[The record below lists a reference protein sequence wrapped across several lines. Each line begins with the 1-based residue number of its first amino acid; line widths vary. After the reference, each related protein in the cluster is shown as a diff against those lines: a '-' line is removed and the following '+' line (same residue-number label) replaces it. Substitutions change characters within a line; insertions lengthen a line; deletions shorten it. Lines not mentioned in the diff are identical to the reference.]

1 VINPDLNDC
10 AGKPISTKIETMT
23 TSFEVT
29 RDFEIL
35 KADFPALERVINGK
49 RLVYLDSTATSLKP
63 RVMIEAMNDY
73 YRTNGANVHRGV
85 YTLSSEATDL
95 YEAAR
100 KTMKQ
105 FIHAPQLEEV
115 IFTRNTTEA
124 INLVAY
130 SWGLANLQA
139 GDEIVVTELEH
150 HSNLVPWHLVA
161 GMRGA
166 FVKAVRITSEGRLD
180 LEHYSELLKSRRVKM
195 VAVAHIS
202 NALGTIHP
210 IKQMIQMAHEAGAL
224 CLIDGAQG
232 APHSSVNVQEL
243 GADFYAFSG
252 HKMLGPTGIGVL
264 WGRLELLKSMPPF
277 LGGGEMILEVYADR
291 SSYAEPPNK
300 FEAGTPAIAEAI
312 GLAAAAEYLMDIG
325 LEQVQA
331 HEQDLTKYALAQ
343 FDQLEGVVSYGARGQ
358 DRAGV
363 IAFNVTN
370 VHPHDVASFLDED
383 GVCVRAGHHCAQPA
397 MRALGVQSTARAS
410 FGLYN
415 TLKDVDVLMAS
426 LERCIKFFT

>member
-1 VINPDLNDC
+1 MESI
-10 AGKPISTKIETMT
+10 MT
-23 TSFEVT
+23 ITSDA

-63 RVMIEAMNDY
+63 HVMIEAMNDY

-85 YTLSSEATDL
+85 YMLSSEATDL

-100 KTMKQ
+100 QTMQK
-105 FIHAPQLEEV
+105 FIHAPNLEEV

-139 GDEIVVTELEH
+139 GDEIIVTELEH

-161 GMRGA
+161 NMRGA
-166 FVKAVRITSEGRLD
+166 IVKAVRITPEGRLD
-180 LEHYSELLKSRRVKM
+180 LEHYTELLKSGRVKM

-210 IKQMIQMAHEAGAL
+210 IKQIIQMAHQTGAL

-232 APHSSVNVQEL
+232 APHASVNMQEL

-264 WGRLELLKSMPPF
+264 WGKLELLKTMPPF
-277 LGGGEMILEVYADR
+277 LGGGEMILEVFTDR
-291 SSYAEPPNK
+291 SSYAQPPNK

-312 GLAAAAEYLMDIG
+312 GLAAAADYLLNLG
-325 LEQVQA
+325 LERVQA
-331 HEQDLTKYALAQ
+331 HEQALTEYALER
-343 FDQLEGVVSYGARGQ
+343 FDQLEGVITYGARGE

-363 IAFNVTN
+363 IAFNIAG

-410 FGLYN
+410 FGVYN
-415 TLKDVDVLMAS
+415 TTQDIDVLIFS
-426 LERCIKFFT
+426 LERCRKFFA

>member
-1 VINPDLNDC
+1 MM
-10 AGKPISTKIETMT
+10 TETP
-23 TSFEVT
+23 
-29 RDFEIL
+29 RDFKTL
-35 KADFPALERVINGK
+35 KADFPTLERVINGK

-63 RVMIEAMNDY
+63 RSVIEAMNNY
-73 YRTNGANVHRGV
+73 YTQNGANVHRGV

-100 KTMKQ
+100 HTMQ
-105 FIHAPQLEEV
+105 RFIQAKHLEEV

-130 SWGLANLQA
+130 SWGLSNLEP
-139 GDEIVVTELEH
+139 GDEIIVTELEH

-166 FVKAVRITSEGRLD
+166 VVKAVRISNEGRLD
-180 LEHYSELLKSRRVKM
+180 LTHYAELLKSGRVKM

-210 IKQMIQMAHEAGAL
+210 IRQMIQMAHKAGAL
-224 CLIDGAQG
+224 CLTDGAQG
-232 APHSSVNVQEL
+232 APHASVNVQEL

-264 WGRLELLKSMPPF
+264 WGKLELLKSMPPF
-277 LGGGEMILEVYADR
+277 LGGGEMIVEVYVDR

-300 FEAGTPAIAEAI
+300 FEAGTPAIGDAI
-312 GLAAAAEYLMDIG
+312 GLAAAAEYLLNIG
-325 LEQVQA
+325 LEHIQA
-331 HEQDLTKYALAQ
+331 HEQALTKYALEQ
-343 FDQLEGVVSYGARGQ
+343 FDKLEGVVSYGARGE

-363 IAFNVTN
+363 IAFNITGI
-370 VHPHDVASFLDED
+370 HPHDVASFLDED

-410 FGLYN
+410 SGIYN
-415 TLKDVDVLMAS
+415 TIEDVDVLISS
-426 LERCIKFFT
+426 LERCIKFFA

>member
-1 VINPDLNDC
+1 MM
-10 AGKPISTKIETMT
+10 IET
-23 TSFEVT
+23 S
-29 RDFEIL
+29 RDFESL
-35 KADFPALERVINGK
+35 KTDFPTLERVINGK

-63 RVMIEAMNDY
+63 RSVIEAINNY
-73 YRTNGANVHRGV
+73 YTQNGANVHRGV

-100 KTMKQ
+100 KTMQ
-105 FIHAPQLEEV
+105 RFIHAPHLEEV
-115 IFTRNTTEA
+115 IFTRNTTES

-130 SWGLANLQA
+130 SWGLANLEP
-139 GDEIVVTELEH
+139 GDEILVTELEH

-166 FVKAVRITSEGRLD
+166 VVKAVRISNEGRLD
-180 LEHYSELLKSRRVKM
+180 LAHYQELLKSGRVKM

-210 IKQMIQMAHEAGAL
+210 IKKMIQMAHETGAL

-264 WGRLELLKSMPPF
+264 WGKLELLKSMPPF

-300 FEAGTPAIAEAI
+300 FEAGTPAIGDAI
-312 GLAAAAEYLMDIG
+312 GLAAAAEYLMKLG
-325 LEQVQA
+325 LEHVQA
-331 HEQDLTKYALAQ
+331 HEQTLTNYALEQ
-343 FDQLEGVVSYGARGQ
+343 FDKLEGVTTYGARGA

-363 IAFNVTN
+363 IAFNVTG

-415 TLKDVDVLMAS
+415 TLEDVDVLMAS
-426 LERCIKFFT
+426 LKRCITFFA